1 MTAVA
6 LDLHTRRKRQMRPTA
21 RLFVVNDVRQNA
33 TAPSPEELVH
43 LLAAVAQDKDREAFA
58 GLFGYF
64 APRVK
69 SFLMSSGMSG
79 PLAEEV
85 TQEVMIAVWR
95 KAAYFDPER
104 AGVSTWVF
112 SIARNQRIDRFRRD
126 RSPTAEQLLDPSEE
140 PPPPRT
146 AEEIAM
152 SAERESKVRQALAA
166 LPREQATIVQLSFF
180 RDKPHAEIAL
190 ELGIPLGTVKSR
202 IRLALKRLQSLVSED
217 T

>member
-1 MTAVA
+1 MTAAA
-6 LDLHTRRKRQMRPTA
+6 LHLDTGRKRQMRPTA
-21 RLFVVNDVRQNA
+21 RLFVVNDARQ
-33 TAPSPEELVH
+33 TAAGPSPEELVH
-43 LLAAVAQDKDREAFA
+43 LLAAVAQDQDREAFA

-69 SFLMSSGMSG
+69 SFLMRSGMSG

-95 KAAYFDPER
+95 KAAYFDPDR
-104 AGVSTWVF
+104 GGVSTWVF

-126 RSPTAEQLLDPSEE
+126 QSRTAEQLLDPSEE

-152 SAERESKVRQALAA
+152 SMERERKVRQALAA
-166 LPREQATIVQLSFF
+166 LSHEQAKIVQLSFF

-202 IRLALKRLQSLVSED
+202 IRLALKRLQSLMSED
-217 T
+217 A